1 MSHKD
6 EPKDKPLILR
16 GAGGRPKQQTRTNT
30 NDNIFSRD
38 KVELVLALGEGPIE
52 GLATPDGMTAIAGDD
67 FRNFFVGD
75 VPLWRPD
82 ETANF
87 EDLHADFFPGS
98 SSGETVTLTYGGQTN
113 QVDVGVNIQ
122 KANPVKR
129 LTPPEL
135 RGRIKKIEVRIVITQ
150 LYIDNDSGTYEHT
163 AEFSIH
169 YKKARASDVTFINL
183 TSGPYY
189 DGISTHMKRTGKT
202 TSGWAYDYEI
212 TLPALDPDP
221 TDDWEIKVTKYND
234 DYDPTVT
241 PTKTLAE
248 MSFDSFQCI
257 TTPNITHSNL
267 AMIRVDGRS
276 TDQFTSVP
284 DFYGI
289 YNGLIVQVPENYDPN
304 ILGLGAFDPIE
315 WNGAFKPSW
324 TNNPAWVL
332 YDLIMNPRYGLKA
345 HSPSVTVNAA
355 EFYQAGLY
363 CNESVNTPSGVQKR
377 YTFNGILKEN
387 QSAME
392 VLQYIASSFDA
403 VIVDDGN
410 GAIGLKLDVWEEPFQ
425 LVTPECITAEG
436 FQYSYSS
443 ITDRPNDY
451 TVSFVNPGIGWEEDR
466 RNMVDET
473 LILRNGR
480 IPTDIVAVGCTNELE
495 AVRRTRRRM
504 ISVNTETTTVSFNL
518 PRQGLAFEPFEIV
531 YLADPGML
539 WGMFTGR
546 VLTWE
551 SFQITLRDPLDL
563 EVGVWHDFWL
573 MTHGGVSKFKVYTG
587 QRPTQVLQS
596 DIEADPLR
604 AENAQFAVVAAEYQ
618 PKPFRILS
626 LEESS
631 DSPDLYKISALEVN
645 KAKYDNDL
653 SVVGSTF
660 TLKYSFDKPNINLYN
675 EFFALHG
682 HPQVGQ
688 TIIFEFSGDCLIFS
702 EDTLRPALETGIWPA
717 GVIPLVEFKDTARVY
732 GRGGAGG
739 QGGVI
744 TVTGPS
750 TPATLQGAQGQTGG
764 VAMLLQSPLRVKF
777 NPGTS
782 FGGGGGGGGGSGAVI
797 NEGRYAPGGPSGV
810 VGPFMNQI
818 SGCGGSGGMPFGAA
832 GVSGGTTS
840 RIWHNYPAVNLGG
853 SESGKLTEGA
863 NGLVGTRTD
872 AGVPTAEVVYVYM
885 PPSAPAFPSLPITEG
900 VTAKAGRGGGAG
912 IPNYPGSL
920 AQASSAVLGA
930 GWTPWGLTQ
939 IVGTPGAGGR
949 PGVVVAGA
957 ANWITEPGSYN
968 HAGNVILPM
977 FPANSTRELPATP
990 AASADDYWNL
1000 AAAQAIDGLTQ
1011 T

>member
-6 EPKDKPLILR
+6 ETLILR

-52 GLATPDGMTAIAGDD
+52 GLATPDGMDPLITGDD

-75 VPLWRPD
+75 VPLRRPD
-82 ETANF
+82 NTDNF
-87 EDLHADFFPGS
+87 EDLAAVFFPGS
-98 SSGETVTLTYGGQTN
+98 GSGETVELDYGGQTN

-122 KANPVKR
+122 KANPVTR

-135 RGRIKKIEVRIVITQ
+135 RGRIKKIEVRIVLTQ
-150 LYIDNDSGTYEHT
+150 LYIENDSGTFNNT

-189 DGISTHMKRTGKT
+189 DAISTHMKRTGKT

-248 MSFDSFQCI
+248 MSFESFQCI
-257 TTPNITHSNL
+257 TTPNITHSHL
-267 AMIRVDGRS
+267 AMVRVRGRS

-289 YNGLIVQVPENYDPN
+289 YNGLIVQVPQNYDPN
-304 ILGLGAFDPIE
+304 IIGLGAFDPIE
-315 WNGAFKPSW
+315 WNGAFKSSW

-363 CNESVNTPSGVQKR
+363 CNDSIATPSGAAKR

-392 VLQYIASSFDA
+392 VLQYVASSFDA

-410 GAIGLKLDVWEEPFQ
+410 GAIGLKLDIWEEPFQ
-425 LVTPECITAEG
+425 LVTPECITPEG

-531 YLADPGML
+531 YLADPSML
-539 WGMFTGR
+539 WGMYTGR
-546 VLTWE
+546 VLSWE
-551 SFQITLRDPLDL
+551 SFQINLRDPLDL

-573 MTHGGVSKFKVYTG
+573 MTYGGVSKFKVYAG
-587 QRPTQVLQS
+587 QRPTQTLQT

-604 AENAQFAVVAAEYQ
+604 AENAQFAVVAVEYQ

-645 KAKYDNDL
+645 KAKYDSDL
-653 SVVGSTF
+653 SIVGSTF
-660 TLKYSFDKPNINLYN
+660 TLRFSSDQSNFNLFN
-675 EFFALHG
+675 EFFSRHG
-682 HPQVGQ
+682 NPRIGQ
-688 TIIFEFSGDCLIFS
+688 TIIFEFSGDCLIYS
-702 EDTLRPALETGIWPA
+702 EDTTRPALETGTGWPN

-739 QGGVI
+739 RGG
-744 TVTGPS
+744 S
-750 TPATLQGAQGQTGG
+750 FPALRTSDVSQLAGEKGGTGG
-764 VAMLLQSPLRVKF
+764 LAMLLQSPLRVKF
-777 NPGTS
+777 NPATLIR
-782 FGGGGGGGGGSGAVI
+782 GGGGGGGGSAACWGETFSTGLRGVS
-797 NEGRYAPGGPSGV
+797 GGGGGGGYPFGAPGAPGAHPTAYKEGGAGTAGTRTSAGAGALEVVEDYQSSG
-810 VGPFMNQI
+810 GGN
-818 SGCGGSGGMPFGAA
+818 SGRVIATSARGGSGGSPNTSGAVS
-832 GVSGGTTS
+832 GVSQL
-840 RIWHNYPAVNLGG
+840 YV
-853 SESGKLTEGA
+853 GA
-863 NGLVGTRTD
+863 WGPFAFSDG
-872 AGVPTAEVVYVYM
+872 AIG
-885 PPSAPAFPSLPITEG
+885 AP
-900 VTAKAGRGGGAG
+900 
-912 IPNYPGSL
+912 
-920 AQASSAVLGA
+920 
-930 GWTPWGLTQ
+930 
-939 IVGTPGAGGR
+939 PGAGGR

-968 HAGNVILPM
+968 HAGGIIMPM

-990 AASADDYWNL
+990 ATSADDYWNL
-1000 AAAQAIDGLTQ
+1000 AAAQNIDGLTQ
-1011 T
+1011 P

>member
-6 EPKDKPLILR
+6 EPLILR

-52 GLATPDGMTAIAGDD
+52 GLAKPDGMDPLITGDD

-75 VPLWRPD
+75 VPLRRAD
-82 ETANF
+82 NTDNF
-87 EDLHADFFPGS
+87 DDLGARFYPGS
-98 SSGETVTLTYGGQTN
+98 GLGETVELTYGGQAN

-135 RGRIKKIEVRIVITQ
+135 RGRIRKIDVRIVITQ
-150 LYIDNDSGTYEHT
+150 LYIENDSGTYEHT

-189 DGISTHMKRTGKT
+189 DAISTHMKRTGKT

-248 MSFDSFQCI
+248 LAFDSFQCI
-257 TTPNITHSNL
+257 TTPNIVHSNL
-267 AMIRVDGRS
+267 AMVRVRGRS

-304 ILGLGAFDPIE
+304 IIGLGAFDPVE

-324 TNNPAWVL
+324 TNNPAWIL

-363 CNESVNTPSGVQKR
+363 CNDDVETPSGAAKR

-410 GAIGLKLDVWEEPFQ
+410 GTIGLKLDVWEEPFQ

-451 TVSFVNPGIGWEEDR
+451 TVSFVNPDIGWEEDR

-495 AVRRTRRRM
+495 AVRRSLRRM

-518 PRQGLAFEPFEIV
+518 PRQGLAFEPFEIM
-531 YLADPGML
+531 YLADPSML
-539 WGMFTGR
+539 WGMYTGR
-546 VLTWE
+546 IMTWE
-551 SFQITLRDPLDL
+551 EFQITLRDPLDL

-573 MTHGGVSKFKVYTG
+573 MTYGGVSKFKVFAG
-587 QRPTQVLQS
+587 QRPTQFLQS

-631 DSPDLYKISALEVN
+631 DSPDLYKVSALEVN
-645 KAKYDNDL
+645 KAKYDMDL
-653 SVVGSTF
+653 SIVGQTF
-660 TLKYSFDKPNINLYN
+660 TIRYSYDQSNLNLFN
-675 EFFALHG
+675 EFFSRHG
-682 HPQVGQ
+682 IPKVGQ
-688 TIIFEFSGDCLIFS
+688 TIIFEFSGDCLIYS
-702 EDTLRPALETGIWPA
+702 ADTARPALETGTGWPA
-717 GVIPLVEFKDTARVY
+717 GVIPLVEFKDTARVA
-732 GRGGAGG
+732 GCGGAGG
-739 QGGVI
+739 AGGGFHPVLTDAAMMQGKNG
-744 TVTGPS
+744 G
-750 TPATLQGAQGQTGG
+750 TGG
-764 VAMLLQSPLRVKF
+764 VGVLLQSPCRMKF
-777 NPGTS
+777 SYAPNRFTRWA
-782 FGGGGGGGGGSGAVI
+782 GGGGGGGGSGSALAVSF
-797 NEGRYAPGGPSGV
+797 EFGGVAATGSGGGGGSPYGAAGPSGPTGGQ
-810 VGPFMNQI
+810 VGSPGI
-818 SGCGGSGGMPFGAA
+818 PLLLGGNGVAGSREQGERGGAA
-832 GVSGGTTS
+832 VSQFG
-840 RIWHNYPAVNLGG
+840 PPVNGHTLY
-853 SESGKLTEGA
+853 SVH
-863 NGLVGTRTD
+863 VGR
-872 AGVPTAEVVYVYM
+872 G
-885 PPSAPAFPSLPITEG
+885 
-900 VTAKAGRGGGAG
+900 GRGGGGGGLSTETPFFNAQSPGGGADPTTAG
-912 IPNYPGSL
+912 LYPGSL
-920 AQASSAVLGA
+920 GYAYQVGGPPGLG
-930 GWTPWGLTQ
+930 GK
-939 IVGTPGAGGR
+939 
-949 PGVVVAGA
+949 PGVVVVGA
-957 ANWITEPGSYN
+957 ENWITEPGSAN
-968 HAGNVILPM
+968 TQGGITPMLPAG
-977 FPANSTRELPATP
+977 STRSLPSTP
-990 AASADDYWNL
+990 PTSADDYWNL
-1000 AAAQAIDGLTQ
+1000 TTSVPIDGLTQ

>member
-6 EPKDKPLILR
+6 EPLILR

-52 GLATPDGMTAIAGDD
+52 GLAKPDGMDPLITGDD

-75 VPLWRPD
+75 VPLRRAD
-82 ETANF
+82 NTDNF
-87 EDLHADFFPGS
+87 EDLGAAFYPGS
-98 SSGETVTLTYGGQTN
+98 EAGETVELTYGGQAN

-122 KANPVKR
+122 KANPVTR

-135 RGRIKKIEVRIVITQ
+135 RGRIKKIEVRIVLTQ
-150 LYIDNDSGTYEHT
+150 LYIENDSGTFNNT

-183 TSGPYY
+183 TSGLYY
-189 DGISTHMKRTGKT
+189 DSISTHMKRTGKT
-202 TSGWAYDYEI
+202 TSGWAYDYTI

-221 TDDWEIKVTKYND
+221 TDDWEIKVTKYNE
-234 DYDPTVT
+234 DYNPAETTV
-241 PTKTLAE
+241 KNLAE
-248 MSFDSFQCI
+248 MSFESFQCI
-257 TTPNITHSNL
+257 TTPNIMHSHL
-267 AMIRVDGRS
+267 AMVRVRGRS

-289 YNGLIVQVPENYDPN
+289 YNGLIVQVPQNYDPN
-304 ILGLGAFDPIE
+304 IIGLGAFDPIE

-410 GAIGLKLDVWEEPFQ
+410 GAIGLKLDIWEEPFQ
-425 LVTPECITAEG
+425 LVTPECITPEG

-473 LILRNGR
+473 LIQRNGR

-495 AVRRTRRRM
+495 AIRRTRRRM

-539 WGMFTGR
+539 WGMYTGR

-551 SFQITLRDPLDL
+551 GFTITLRDPLDL

-573 MTHGGVSKFKVYTG
+573 MTYGGVSKFKVYAG

-653 SVVGSTF
+653 SIVGGTF
-660 TLKYSFDKPNINLYN
+660 TIPFSTDQFNLNLFN
-675 EFFALHG
+675 EFFSRHG
-682 HPQVGQ
+682 NPQVGQ
-688 TIIFEFSGDCLIFS
+688 TIIFEFSGDCLIS
-702 EDTLRPALETGIWPA
+702 SVDTARPALETGTGWPN

-732 GRGGAGG
+732 GLGGAGAN
-739 QGGVI
+739 GGGWNSPLVPTQLPGEI
-744 TVTGPS
+744 SPQMSGKN
-750 TPATLQGAQGQTGG
+750 GATGG
-764 VAMLLQSPLRVKF
+764 LAMLLQSPLRVKF
-777 NPGTS
+777 NPQTLIR
-782 FGGGGGGGGGSGAVI
+782 GGGGGGGSSPAV
-797 NEGRYAPGGPSGV
+797 YAQTFGLGV
-810 VGPFMNQI
+810 RLLVG
-818 SGCGGSGGMPFGAA
+818 SGGSGGMPFGAA
-832 GVSGGTTS
+832 GTVGALHPSWT
-840 RIWHNYPAVNLGG
+840 PLGVTG
-853 SESGKLTEGA
+853 S
-863 NGLVGTRTD
+863 NGSAGTRTS
-872 AGVPTAEVVYVYM
+872 AGA
-885 PPSAPAFPSLPITEG
+885 PSTGAIYDVSTGDSQIHLET
-900 VTAKAGRGGGAG
+900 GRGGGGG
-912 IPNYPGSL
+912 IPNTS
-920 AQASSAVLGA
+920 GA
-930 GWTPWGLTQ
+930 TGQPSTAYAGDWSTFHFAETV
-939 IVGTPGAGGR
+939 VGAPPGAGGR
-949 PGVVVAGA
+949 PGVIVAGA

-968 HAGNVILPM
+968 HAGGIIMPM

-990 AASADDYWNL
+990 ATSADDYWNL
-1000 AAAQAIDGLTQ
+1000 AAAQNIDGLTQ
-1011 T
+1011 P

>member
-1 MSHKD
+1 MSHQHKD
-6 EPKDKPLILR
+6 ETLILR

-98 SSGETVTLTYGGQTN
+98 NAGETVTLTYGGQTN

-135 RGRIKKIEVRIVITQ
+135 RGRIKKIEVRIVLTQ
-150 LYIDNDSGTYEHT
+150 LYIENDTGTFENT

-169 YKKARASDVTFINL
+169 YKKARASDVTFINV

-241 PTKTLAE
+241 PIKKLAE

-257 TTPNITHSNL
+257 TTPNIVHSNL

-289 YNGLIVQVPENYDPN
+289 YNGLIVQVPQNYDPN
-304 ILGLGAFDPIE
+304 IIGLGAFDPIE

-363 CNESVNTPSGVQKR
+363 CNDDVETPSGAAKR

-410 GAIGLKLDVWEEPFQ
+410 GAIGLKLDIWEEPFQ
-425 LVTPECITAEG
+425 LVTPECITPEG

-495 AVRRTRRRM
+495 AIRRTRRRM

-518 PRQGLAFEPFEIV
+518 PRQGVAFE
-531 YLADPGML
+531 A
-539 WGMFTGR
+539 
-546 VLTWE
+546 
-551 SFQITLRDPLDL
+551 
-563 EVGVWHDFWL
+563 
-573 MTHGGVSKFKVYTG
+573 
-587 QRPTQVLQS
+587 S
-596 DIEADPLR
+596 DI
-604 AENAQFAVVAAEYQ
+604 V
-618 PKPFRILS
+618 
-626 LEESS
+626 
-631 DSPDLYKISALEVN
+631 
-645 KAKYDNDL
+645 
-653 SVVGSTF
+653 
-660 TLKYSFDKPNINLYN
+660 
-675 EFFALHG
+675 
-682 HPQVGQ
+682 
-688 TIIFEFSGDCLIFS
+688 
-702 EDTLRPALETGIWPA
+702 
-717 GVIPLVEFKDTARVY
+717 
-732 GRGGAGG
+732 
-739 QGGVI
+739 
-744 TVTGPS
+744 
-750 TPATLQGAQGQTGG
+750 
-764 VAMLLQSPLRVKF
+764 
-777 NPGTS
+777 
-782 FGGGGGGGGGSGAVI
+782 
-797 NEGRYAPGGPSGV
+797 
-810 VGPFMNQI
+810 
-818 SGCGGSGGMPFGAA
+818 
-832 GVSGGTTS
+832 
-840 RIWHNYPAVNLGG
+840 
-853 SESGKLTEGA
+853 
-863 NGLVGTRTD
+863 
-872 AGVPTAEVVYVYM
+872 
-885 PPSAPAFPSLPITEG
+885 
-900 VTAKAGRGGGAG
+900 
-912 IPNYPGSL
+912 
-920 AQASSAVLGA
+920 
-930 GWTPWGLTQ
+930 
-939 IVGTPGAGGR
+939 
-949 PGVVVAGA
+949 
-957 ANWITEPGSYN
+957 
-968 HAGNVILPM
+968 
-977 FPANSTRELPATP
+977 
-990 AASADDYWNL
+990 
-1000 AAAQAIDGLTQ
+1000 
-1011 T
+1011 

>member
-1 MSHKD
+1 MSQPKD

-30 NDNIFSRD
+30 NDTIFSRD

-52 GLATPDGMTAIAGDD
+52 GLAKPDGVDPLLTGDD

-75 VPLWRPD
+75 VPLRRAD
-82 ETANF
+82 NTDNF
-87 EDLHADFFPGS
+87 EDLGAAFYPGS
-98 SSGETVTLTYGGQTN
+98 EAGETVELTYGGQAN
-113 QVDVGVNIQ
+113 QVDVGVNVQ
-122 KANPVKR
+122 KANPVTR

-135 RGRIKKIEVRIVITQ
+135 RGRIKKIEVRIVLTQ
-150 LYIDNDSGTYEHT
+150 LYIENDSGTYEHT

-189 DGISTHMKRTGKT
+189 DAISTHMKRTGKT

-221 TDDWEIKVTKYND
+221 TDDWEIKVTKYNE
-234 DYDPTVT
+234 DYDPTAT
-241 PTKTLAE
+241 TTKTLAE

-267 AMIRVDGRS
+267 AMVRVRGRS
-276 TDQFTSVP
+276 SDQFTSVP

-289 YNGLIVQVPENYDPN
+289 YNGLIVQVPQNYDPN
-304 ILGLGAFDPIE
+304 VIGLGAFDPIE

-363 CNESVNTPSGVQKR
+363 CNESVTTPSGVQKR

-410 GAIGLKLDVWEEPFQ
+410 GAIGLKLDIWEEPFQ
-425 LVTPECITAEG
+425 LVTPECITPEG

-473 LILRNGR
+473 LIQRNGR

-495 AVRRTRRRM
+495 AIRRTRRRM

-539 WGMFTGR
+539 WGMYTGR

-551 SFQITLRDPLDL
+551 GFTITLRDPLDL

-573 MTHGGVSKFKVYTG
+573 MTHGGVSKFKVFTG
-587 QRPTQVLQS
+587 QRPTQFLQS

-653 SVVGSTF
+653 SIVGQTF
-660 TLKYSFDKPNINLYN
+660 TIRYNNPELANINLFN
-675 EFFALHG
+675 EFFTNHG
-682 HPQVGQ
+682 YPKVGQ
-688 TIIFEFSGDCLIFS
+688 TIIFEFSGDCLIYS
-702 EDTLRPALETGIWPA
+702 TDTARPALETGVWPP

-739 QGGVI
+739 RGGSFPALR
-744 TVTGPS
+744 TSNTGQL
-750 TPATLQGAQGQTGG
+750 AGEKGGTGG
-764 VAMLLQSPLRVKF
+764 LAMLLQSPLRVKF
-777 NPGTS
+777 NPATLIR
-782 FGGGGGGGGGSGAVI
+782 GGGGGGGGSAACWGETFSTGLRGVS
-797 NEGRYAPGGPSGV
+797 GGGGGGGYPFGAPGAPGATLGYKEGGAGTAGSRTSAGVGALEVVEDYQTGGGANSGHIV
-810 VGPFMNQI
+810 AT
-818 SGCGGSGGMPFGAA
+818 SARGGSGGSPDTSGAVS
-832 GVSGGTTS
+832 GVSQL
-840 RIWHNYPAVNLGG
+840 YV
-853 SESGKLTEGA
+853 GA
-863 NGLVGTRTD
+863 WGPFAFSDG
-872 AGVPTAEVVYVYM
+872 AIG
-885 PPSAPAFPSLPITEG
+885 AP
-900 VTAKAGRGGGAG
+900 
-912 IPNYPGSL
+912 
-920 AQASSAVLGA
+920 
-930 GWTPWGLTQ
+930 
-939 IVGTPGAGGR
+939 PGAGGR

-968 HAGNVILPM
+968 HAGGIILPM
-977 FPANSTRELPATP
+977 FPANSTRDLPGTPAT
-990 AASADDYWNL
+990 SADDYWNL

>member
-52 GLATPDGMTAIAGDD
+52 GLATPDGMAPLITGDD

-75 VPLWRPD
+75 VPLRRAD
-82 ETANF
+82 NTDNF
-87 EDLHADFFPGS
+87 DGLGAAFYPGS
-98 SSGETVTLTYGGQTN
+98 GSGETVELTYGGQAN

-122 KANPVKR
+122 KLNPVKR

-150 LYIDNDSGTYEHT
+150 LYIENDSGTYEHT

-169 YKKARASDVTFINL
+169 YKKARASDVTFTNL

-202 TSGWAYDYEI
+202 TSGWAYDYTI
-212 TLPALDPDP
+212 TLPTRDPDP

-234 DYDPTVT
+234 DYDPTAT
-241 PTKTLAE
+241 TTKTLAE
-248 MSFDSFQCI
+248 LSFDSFQCF
-257 TTPNITHSNL
+257 TTPNITHSHL
-267 AMIRVDGRS
+267 AMVRVRGRS

-289 YNGLIVQVPENYDPN
+289 YNGLVVKVPQNYNPN
-304 ILGLGAFDPIE
+304 TIGLGAFDPIE

-345 HSPSVTVNAA
+345 HSPSVTVNTA

-363 CNESVNTPSGVQKR
+363 CNESVETSSGAAKR

-410 GAIGLKLDVWEEPFQ
+410 GSIGLKLDVWEEPFQ

-495 AVRRTRRRM
+495 AIRRTRRRM

-539 WGMFTGR
+539 WGMYTGR

-551 SFQITLRDPLDL
+551 DFTITLRDPLDL

-573 MTHGGVSKFKVYTG
+573 MTYGGVSKFKVFAG
-587 QRPTQVLQS
+587 QRPTQFLQS

-645 KAKYDNDL
+645 KAKYDSDL
-653 SVVGSTF
+653 SIVGQTF
-660 TLKYSFDKPNINLYN
+660 TLRFNTDKSNFNLFN
-675 EFFALHG
+675 EFFSRHG
-682 HPQVGQ
+682 TPRVGQ
-688 TIIFEFSGDCLIFS
+688 TIIFEFSGDCLIYS
-702 EDTLRPALETGIWPA
+702 ADTARPALETGTGWPA
-717 GVIPLVEFKDTARVY
+717 GVVPLVEFKDTARVS

-739 QGGVI
+739 AGGGFHPTSTDMATMQGKPGE
-744 TVTGPS
+744 
-750 TPATLQGAQGQTGG
+750 TGG
-764 VAMLLQSPLRVKF
+764 VGMVLQSPCRIKF
-777 NPGTS
+777 SPEIRS
-782 FGGGGGGGGGSGAVI
+782 RFAGGGGGGGGSGSVVAI
-797 NEGRYAPGGPSGV
+797 SFAYGGV
-810 VGPFMNQI
+810 VAT
-818 SGCGGSGGMPFGAA
+818 GSGGGGGAPFGAA
-832 GVSGGTTS
+832 GPSGPTGGHVASVGT
-840 RIWHNYPAVNLGG
+840 ALVL
-853 SESGKLTEGA
+853 GA
-863 NGLVGTRTD
+863 NGTAGSRDARGAGGLAVDQVG
-872 AGVPTAEVVYVYM
+872 AIVNG
-885 PPSAPAFPSLPITEG
+885 APLWTLHIG
-900 VTAKAGRGGGAG
+900 QGGRGGGPLLPAFEPYSEG
-912 IPNYPGSL
+912 WAASPTTATLKSTTLGHAFQIGQPPGRGS
-920 AQASSAVLGA
+920 
-930 GWTPWGLTQ
+930 
-939 IVGTPGAGGR
+939 R
-949 PGVVVAGA
+949 PGVAVVGA
-957 ANWITEPGSYN
+957 ENWITEPGSSN
-968 HAGNVILPM
+968 HPVLGLFQV
-977 FPANSTRELPATP
+977 FLPASCRSLPSVPPT
-990 AASADDYWNL
+990 SADDYWNL
-1000 AAAQAIDGLTQ
+1000 TTAVPIDGLTQ